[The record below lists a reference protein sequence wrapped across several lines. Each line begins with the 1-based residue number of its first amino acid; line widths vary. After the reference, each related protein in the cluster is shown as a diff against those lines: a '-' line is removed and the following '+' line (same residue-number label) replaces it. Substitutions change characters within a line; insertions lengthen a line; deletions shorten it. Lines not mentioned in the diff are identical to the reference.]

1 MKKILLYGLD
11 SEKTKI
17 TEKVAKEFD
26 IELNKINKENLEEK
40 VGNLFE
46 ENLKEN
52 NSVEDENKL
61 MVFSDFDRNI
71 LRDFLIALKNEGVMV
86 DNKCVL
92 TKTNAEWTFGFL
104 MGHIADEH
112 RAVMKF
118 RELGG
123 LVRIALDK
131 LEREMDPELM
141 DLVDR
146 AIENKNKELDEERL
160 DKDIKDLKDKLNIK

>member
-17 TEKVAKEFD
+17 TEEVASEFG

-40 VGNLFE
+40 VGKLFE
-46 ENLKEN
+46 EDLSKNEGLEA
-52 NSVEDENKL
+52 EEKL
-61 MVFSDFDRNI
+61 MVFSDMDRKE
-71 LRDFLIALKNEGVMV
+71 LRDFLLGLKSKGVMV
-86 DNKCVL
+86 DHKCVL

-112 RAVMKF
+112 RVVTKF

-123 LVRIALDK
+123 LVKIALDK
-131 LEREMDPELM
+131 LEKEADQDLKK
-141 DLVDR
+141 LVDR
-146 AIENKNKELDEERL
+146 AMENRDRELDEERI
-160 DKDIKDLKDKLNIK
+160 DKDIRDLKDKLNIK

>member
-46 ENLKEN
+46 KNLKEN

-71 LRDFLIALKNEGVMV
+71 LRDFLIALKNEGVMI

-160 DKDIKDLKDKLNIK
+160 DKDIKDLKYKLNIK

>member
-17 TEKVAKEFD
+17 TEEVASEFG

-40 VGNLFE
+40 VGKLFE
-46 ENLKEN
+46 EDLSKNEGLEA
-52 NSVEDENKL
+52 EEKL
-61 MVFSDFDRNI
+61 MVFSDMDREE
-71 LRDFLIALKNEGVMV
+71 LRDVLLGLKSKGVMV
-86 DNKCVL
+86 DHKCVL

-112 RAVMKF
+112 RVVTKF

-123 LVRIALDK
+123 LVKIALDK
-131 LEREMDPELM
+131 LEKEADQDLKK
-141 DLVDR
+141 LVDR
-146 AIENKNKELDEERL
+146 AMENRDRELDEERI
-160 DKDIKDLKDKLNIK
+160 DKDIRDLKDKLNIK

>member
-46 ENLKEN
+46 KNLKEN

-92 TKTNAEWTFGFL
+92 TKTNAEWTFAFL

-146 AIENKNKELDEERL
+146 AIENKNRELDEERL

>member
-17 TEKVAKEFD
+17 TEKVAEKFE
-26 IELNKINKENLEEK
+26 IQINKINKENLEEK
-40 VGNLFE
+40 VGELFNLD
-46 ENLKEN
+46 LREN
-52 NSVEDENKL
+52 NPVEDENKL

-71 LRDFLIALKNEGVMV
+71 LRDFLIALKNEGVML

-92 TKTNAEWTFGFL
+92 TKTNREWTFGFL

-112 RAVMKF
+112 RVVMKF

-123 LVRIALDK
+123 LVKMALDK
-131 LEREMDPELM
+131 LDKEMDPKLM
-141 DLVDR
+141 DIVER
-146 AIENKNKELDEERL
+146 AIENKNRELDEEKI
-160 DKDIKDLKDKLNIK
+160 DADIRDLKEKLNLK

>member
-17 TEKVAKEFD
+17 TEKVAREFD

-71 LRDFLIALKNEGVMV
+71 LRDFLIALKNEGVMI

>member
-46 ENLKEN
+46 KNLKEN

-71 LRDFLIALKNEGVMV
+71 LRDFLIALKNEGVMI

>member
-17 TEKVAKEFD
+17 TEEVASEFG

-40 VGNLFE
+40 VGKLFE
-46 ENLKEN
+46 EDLSKNEGLEA
-52 NSVEDENKL
+52 EEKL
-61 MVFSDFDRNI
+61 MVLSDMDREE
-71 LRDFLIALKNEGVMV
+71 LRDFLLGLKSKGVMV
-86 DNKCVL
+86 DHKCVL

-112 RAVMKF
+112 RVVTKF

-123 LVRIALDK
+123 LVKIALDK
-131 LEREMDPELM
+131 LEKEMDQDLKK
-141 DLVDR
+141 LVDR
-146 AIENKNKELDEERL
+146 AMENRDRELDEERI
-160 DKDIKDLKDKLNIK
+160 DKDIRDLKDKLNIK

>member
-17 TEKVAKEFD
+17 TEKVAREFD

-46 ENLKEN
+46 KNLKEN

-131 LEREMDPELM
+131 LEKEMDPELM

>member
-17 TEKVAKEFD
+17 TEKVAEKFE
-26 IELNKINKENLEEK
+26 IQINKINKENLEEK
-40 VGNLFE
+40 VGELFNLD
-46 ENLKEN
+46 LREN
-52 NSVEDENKL
+52 NPVEDENKL

-71 LRDFLIALKNEGVMV
+71 LRDFLIALKNEGVML

-92 TKTNAEWTFGFL
+92 TKTNREWTFGFL

-112 RAVMKF
+112 RVVMKF

-123 LVRIALDK
+123 LVKMALDK
-131 LEREMDPELM
+131 LDKEMDPELM

-160 DKDIKDLKDKLNIK
+160 DKDIKDLKDKLNLK

>member
-17 TEKVAKEFD
+17 TEEVASEFG

-40 VGNLFE
+40 VGKLFE
-46 ENLKEN
+46 EDLSKNEVLEA
-52 NSVEDENKL
+52 EEKL
-61 MVFSDFDRNI
+61 MVLSDMDREE
-71 LRDFLIALKNEGVMV
+71 LRDFLLGLKGKGVMV
-86 DNKCVL
+86 DHKCVL

-112 RAVMKF
+112 RVVTKF

-123 LVRIALDK
+123 LVKFALDK
-131 LEREMDPELM
+131 LEKEADQDLKK
-141 DLVDR
+141 LVDR
-146 AIENKNKELDEERL
+146 AMENRDRELDEERI
-160 DKDIKDLKDKLNIK
+160 DKDIRDLKDKLNIK